1 MSFRVFFSNRNLL
14 YITLKFQSHVHVKKN
29 TLIAL
34 LIEPKNILHWPFKDT
49 FKKTSQFLAFFKRL
63 SPLFTSGV
71 VVLN

>member
-1 MSFRVFFSNRNLL
+1 MSFRVFFSSRNLL

-49 FKKTSQFLAFFKRL
+49 LKNKLSHFLAVL
-63 SPLFTSGV
+63 EANLVFTNDD
-71 VVLN
+71 LNL